1 MAKSKLIPLR
11 DMVVIEPQTPEE
23 VTESGIVIPDTADK
37 DAPQQG
43 TVVAVGLGRISE
55 EDGSRIDMEVK
66 KGDVV
71 LFSKYGPTKV
81 KINGKEYLV
90 AKEEDIYAIL
100 ED

>member
-11 DMVVIEPQTPEE
+11 DMVVIEAQTPDE

-43 TVVAVGLGRISE
+43 TVVAVGLGRVS
-55 EDGSRIDMEVK
+55 EDGSRVEMEVE

-90 AKEEDIYAIL
+90 AKEEDIYAKL